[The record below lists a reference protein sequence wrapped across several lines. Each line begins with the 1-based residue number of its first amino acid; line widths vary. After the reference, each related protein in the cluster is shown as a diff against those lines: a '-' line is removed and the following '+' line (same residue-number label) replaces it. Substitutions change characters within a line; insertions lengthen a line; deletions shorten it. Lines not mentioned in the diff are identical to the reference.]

1 MTIRQPLRKLLAGAA
16 IAGVVFGALFALY
29 VGFLL
34 ASPYDAKPIP
44 TMCTTAASH
53 FPGNRTYNLPGFGT
67 GAVVTSDSSTVV
79 LLMANYGA
87 GPFAS
92 HVYVVDRAT
101 NSVVRRFVFNN
112 DEVAASIQG
121 GVVYLFNDAIG
132 YFFDASTG
140 MRLPS
145 AIESDN
151 YREVYTSGGQR
162 YLQTSFDYSSLG
174 PGLTAVLHRHLT
186 MGAVA
191 DGCVL
196 S

>member
-1 MTIRQPLRKLLAGAA
+1 MSIRQPLRKLLPRVA
-16 IAGVVFGALFALY
+16 IAGVIVSALFAVY

-34 ASPYDAKPIP
+34 ASPYDAKAIP
-44 TMCTTAASH
+44 AMCTTAASH
-53 FPGNRTYNLPGFGT
+53 FPGSRTYDLPGLGT

-87 GPFAS
+87 RPFAA

-101 NSVVRRFVFNN
+101 SSLVRRFDFHN

-140 MRLPS
+140 VRLPS
-145 AIESDN
+145 VVESDN

-162 YLQTSFDYSSLG
+162 YLQTSFDYYSLG
-174 PGLTAVLHRHLT
+174 PGLTAVLKRHLT

-191 DGCVL
+191 DGCVI